1 MIVAAIVL
9 IIIGTNVL
17 TTITSGNSNRIDVGN
32 NLRIA
37 GTCMLLIM
45 TVVQGL
51 RSGAFVYIEFMS

>member
-1 MIVAAIVL
+1 ML
-9 IIIGTNVL
+9 
-17 TTITSGNSNRIDVGN
+17 TSGNSNRIDVGN

>member
-1 MIVAAIVL
+1 M
-9 IIIGTNVL
+9 L
-17 TTITSGNSNRIDVGN
+17 TTITSGNSNRIDAGN

>member
-1 MIVAAIVL
+1 M
-9 IIIGTNVL
+9 L
-17 TTITSGNSNRIDVGN
+17 TTITSGNSNRTDVGN